1 MITKED
7 ISLLNTYFKSL
18 TTIPEELTKLASK
31 VDLMETIQNANDD
44 LMDLMKE
51 SE

>member
-7 ISLLNTYFKSL
+7 IDLLNTYFKSL
-18 TTIPEELTKLASK
+18 TTVPEELTKLASK
-31 VDLMETIQNANDD
+31 VDLMDQIQKANDD

>member
-7 ISLLNTYFKSL
+7 ITLLNTYFKSL

-31 VDLMETIQNANDD
+31 VDLMETIQSANDD

>member
-7 ISLLNTYFKSL
+7 IDLLNTYFKSL
-18 TTIPEELTKLASK
+18 TTVPEELTKIASK
-31 VDLMETIQNANDD
+31 VDLMDQIQKANDD

>member
-7 ISLLNTYFKSL
+7 ITLLNTYFKSL
-18 TTIPEELTKLASK
+18 TTVPEELTKLANK

>member
-7 ISLLNTYFKSL
+7 ISVLDTYFKSL

-31 VDLMETIQNANDD
+31 VDLMNEIQEANDS
-44 LMDLMKE
+44 LMELMKE
-51 SE
+51 SD